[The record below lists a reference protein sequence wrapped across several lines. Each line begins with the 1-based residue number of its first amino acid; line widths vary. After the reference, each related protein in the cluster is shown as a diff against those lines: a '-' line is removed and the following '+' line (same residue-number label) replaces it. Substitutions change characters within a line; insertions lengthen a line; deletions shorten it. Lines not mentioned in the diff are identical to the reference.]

1 MTMKLPVT
9 VVACFLVFVASE
21 VTEEDDVLVLS
32 KNNFDDVIKANK
44 FVLVEFYAPWCGHCK
59 ALAPEYSAAAKK
71 LKEKGSLIKLA
82 KVDAT
87 VEEELAFKHGVK
99 GYPTLKFFRNE
110 QPIDFG
116 GERDSDAIV
125 NWCLRKSKPSV
136 EYIESVDGCKQ
147 FIDNATIAVLGFIK
161 DTDSLDLTDFEKV
174 ADELDDADF
183 AVANSS
189 DILNEYGITQTPR
202 IVLFKNFDENRV
214 DYTGK
219 TLENLKHFVQVE
231 SVPLVSEFSQK
242 TAGVVLGSPV
252 QKHIVFFLSKSADH
266 LDYVNRLT
274 EVAKQFKSKLH
285 VIYVDVD
292 VENNLRVL
300 EFFGLSKNDAPTY
313 RIIELGEETT
323 KYKPDTDDYSVSG
336 MSDFVQRALDGK
348 VKPFLMSEEIPTDQ
362 TGAVRVLVGK
372 NYNDVVR
379 DRSKDVFVKLYAPWC
394 GHCKALAPVWN
405 ELGEAFKN
413 ADVVIAK
420 MDATVN
426 EVEDLRVTSFPTL
439 KFYPKNSDEVI
450 DYTGDRSFEAL
461 KKFVESG
468 GKSSETTKEED
479 QIKDEL

>member
-1 MTMKLPVT
+1 MKLSVAL
-9 VVACFLVFVASE
+9 VVISLVLAASE
-21 VTEEDDVLVLS
+21 VTEEDDVLVLN
-32 KNNFDDVIKANK
+32 KKNFDDVIKNNK

-136 EYIESVDGCKQ
+136 EYIESLDSCKQ
-147 FIDNATIAVLGFIK
+147 FIDKATIAILGFIK
-161 DTDSLDLTDFEKV
+161 DTDSLDLADFEKV

-183 AVANSS
+183 AIANSS
-189 DILNEYGITQTPR
+189 DILTEYGITQTPK
-202 IVLFKNFDENRV
+202 IVLFKNFDDNRV
-214 DYTGK
+214 EYTGE

-242 TAGVVLGSPV
+242 TAGVVFGSPI
-252 QKHIVFFLSKSADH
+252 QKHIVFFLSKSTDH
-266 LDYVNRLT
+266 SDLVDKLT
-274 EVAKQFKSKLH
+274 EVARQFKGKLH

-300 EFFGLSKNDAPTY
+300 EFFGLSKSDAPTY
-313 RIIELGEETT
+313 RIIELGDETT
-323 KYKPDTDDYSVSG
+323 KYKPDTNDYSVSA
-336 MSDFVQRALDGK
+336 MSDFVQRTIDGK
-348 VKPFLMSEEIPTDQ
+348 VKPFLMSEEIPSDQ
-362 TGAVRVLVGK
+362 TGAVKVLVGK
-372 NYNDVVR
+372 NYNDVVK
-379 DRSKDVFVKLYAPWC
+379 DKSKDVFVKLYAPWC
-394 GHCKALAPVWN
+394 GHCKALAPVWD
-405 ELGEAFKN
+405 ELGETFKN
-413 ADVVIAK
+413 SDTVIAK

-426 EVEDLRVTSFPTL
+426 EVEDLKVTSFPTL

-468 GKSSETTKEED
+468 GKSSEATKQED

>member
-1 MTMKLPVT
+1 MIYL
-9 VVACFLVFVASE
+9 
-21 VTEEDDVLVLS
+21 D
-32 KNNFDDVIKANK
+32 
-44 FVLVEFYAPWCGHCK
+44 APWCGHCK

-71 LKEKGSLIKLA
+71 LKDKGSLVKLA

-87 VEEELAFKHGVK
+87 VEEELAFKHAVK

-116 GERDSDAIV
+116 GERDSDAI
-125 NWCLRKSKPSV
+125 
-136 EYIESVDGCKQ
+136 
-147 FIDNATIAVLGFIK
+147 
-161 DTDSLDLTDFEKV
+161 DTDSLDLADFEKV

-183 AVANSS
+183 AIANSS
-189 DILNEYGITQTPR
+189 DILTEYGITQTPK
-202 IVLFKNFDENRV
+202 IVLFKNVSSYLTVCHLQFDDNRV
-214 DYTGK
+214 EYTGE

-242 TAGVVLGSPV
+242 TAGIVFGSPI
-252 QKHIVFFLSKSADH
+252 QKHIVFFLSKSTDH
-266 LDYVNRLT
+266 SDLVGKLT
-274 EVAKQFKSKLH
+274 EVARQFKGKLH
-285 VIYVDVD
+285 VVYVDVD

-323 KYKPDTDDYSVSG
+323 KYKPDTNDYSVSA
-336 MSDFVQRALDGK
+336 MSDFVQRTIDGK
-348 VKPFLMSEEIPTDQ
+348 VKPFLMSEEIPSDQ
-362 TGAVRVLVGK
+362 TGSVKVLVGK
-372 NYNDVVR
+372 NYNDVVK
-379 DRSKDVFVKLYAPWC
+379 DKSKDVFVKLYAPWC
-394 GHCKALAPVWN
+394 GHCKALAPVWD
-405 ELGEAFKN
+405 ELGETFKN
-413 ADVVIAK
+413 SDTVIAK

-426 EVEDLRVTSFPTL
+426 EVEDLKVTSFPTL

-468 GKSSETTKEED
+468 GKSSEATKQED

>member
-1 MTMKLPVT
+1 MKLSVAL
-9 VVACFLVFVASE
+9 VVVSLVLAASE
-21 VTEEDDVLVLS
+21 VTEEDDVLVLN
-32 KNNFDDVIKANK
+32 KKNFDDVIKNNK

-71 LKEKGSLIKLA
+71 LKDKGSLVKLA

-125 NWCLRKSKPSV
+125 NWCLRKSKPPV
-136 EYIESVDGCKQ
+136 EYIESLDSCKQ
-147 FIDNATIAVLGFIK
+147 FIDKATIAILGFIK
-161 DTDSLDLTDFEKV
+161 DTDSLDLADFEKV

-183 AVANSS
+183 AIANSS
-189 DILNEYGITQTPR
+189 DILTEYGITQTPK
-202 IVLFKNFDENRV
+202 IVLFKNFDDNRV
-214 DYTGK
+214 EYTGE

-242 TAGVVLGSPV
+242 TAGIVFGSPI
-252 QKHIVFFLSKSADH
+252 QKHIVFFLSKSTDH
-266 LDYVNRLT
+266 SDLVGKLT
-274 EVAKQFKSKLH
+274 EVARQFKGKLH

-323 KYKPDTDDYSVSG
+323 KYKPDTNDYSVSA
-336 MSDFVQRALDGK
+336 MSDFVQRTIDGK
-348 VKPFLMSEEIPTDQ
+348 VKPFLMSEEIPSHQ
-362 TGAVRVLVGK
+362 TGAVKVLVGK
-372 NYNDVVR
+372 NYNDVVK
-379 DRSKDVFVKLYAPWC
+379 DKSKDVFVKLYAPWC
-394 GHCKALAPVWN
+394 GHCKALAPVWD
-405 ELGEAFKN
+405 ELGETFKN
-413 ADVVIAK
+413 SDTVIAK

-426 EVEDLRVTSFPTL
+426 EVEDLKVTSFPTL

-468 GKSSETTKEED
+468 GKSSEATKQED

>member
-1 MTMKLPVT
+1 MKLSVAL
-9 VVACFLVFVASE
+9 VVVSLVFAASE
-21 VTEEDDVLVLS
+21 VTEEDDVLVLN
-32 KNNFDDVIKANK
+32 KKNFDDVIKTNK

-136 EYIESVDGCKQ
+136 EYIDSIDSCKQ
-147 FIDNATIAVLGFIK
+147 FIDKANIAILGFIK
-161 DTDSLDLTDFEKV
+161 DTDSLDLADFEKV

-183 AVANSS
+183 AIANSS
-189 DILNEYGITQTPR
+189 EILTEYGITQTPK

-214 DYTGK
+214 EYTGK
-219 TLENLKHFVQVE
+219 TLEHLKHFIQVE

-242 TAGVVLGSPV
+242 TAGVVFGSPI
-252 QKHIVFFLSKSADH
+252 QKHIVFFLSKSTDH
-266 LDYVNRLT
+266 SDLVEKLT
-274 EVAKQFKSKLH
+274 EVARQFKGKLH

-300 EFFGLSKNDAPTY
+300 EFFGLSKSDAPTY

-323 KYKPDTDDYSVSG
+323 KYKPDTNDYSVSA
-336 MSDFVQRALDGK
+336 MSDFVQRTIDGK
-348 VKPFLMSEEIPTDQ
+348 VKPFLMSEEIPSDQ
-362 TGAVRVLVGK
+362 TGAVKVLVGK
-372 NYNDVVR
+372 IYNDVVK
-379 DRSKDVFVKLYAPWC
+379 DKSKDVFVKLYAPWC
-394 GHCKALAPVWN
+394 GHCKALAPVWD
-405 ELGEAFKN
+405 ELGETFKN
-413 ADVVIAK
+413 SDTVIAK

-426 EVEDLRVTSFPTL
+426 EVEDLKVTSFPTL

-468 GKSSETTKEED
+468 GKSSEATKQED

>member
-9 VVACFLVFVASE
+9 VVVCFLVFVASE

-219 TLENLKHFVQVE
+219 TLGKPE
-231 SVPLVSEFSQK
+231 
-242 TAGVVLGSPV
+242 A
-252 QKHIVFFLSKSADH
+252 
-266 LDYVNRLT
+266 
-274 EVAKQFKSKLH
+274 
-285 VIYVDVD
+285 
-292 VENNLRVL
+292 LRP
-300 EFFGLSKNDAPTY
+300 G
-313 RIIELGEETT
+313 
-323 KYKPDTDDYSVSG
+323 
-336 MSDFVQRALDGK
+336 GK
-348 VKPFLMSEEIPTDQ
+348 VFHWSQNFLRRPQGLCSE
-362 TGAVRVLVGK
+362 VR
-372 NYNDVVR
+372 
-379 DRSKDVFVKLYAPWC
+379 
-394 GHCKALAPVWN
+394 
-405 ELGEAFKN
+405 FKN
-413 ADVVIAK
+413 ISYS
-420 MDATVN
+420 
-426 EVEDLRVTSFPTL
+426 SFPSL
-439 KFYPKNSDEVI
+439 
-450 DYTGDRSFEAL
+450 R
-461 KKFVESG
+461 
-468 GKSSETTKEED
+468 TT
-479 QIKDEL
+479 